1 MGLASA
7 SAHRRNVLSA
17 AHHRQHHFHLV
28 PLASTKAKY
37 SVSLMH
43 PILRLCV
50 VQLITTLY
58 NLIQVEA
65 EKDNAKWGINDITRG
80 YT

>member
-1 MGLASA
+1 MFTLCLWRKHKQKPS
-7 SAHRRNVLSA
+7 
-17 AHHRQHHFHLV
+17 LV
-28 PLASTKAKY
+28 HSWT
-37 SVSLMH
+37 H
-43 PILRLCV
+43 CILRPCV